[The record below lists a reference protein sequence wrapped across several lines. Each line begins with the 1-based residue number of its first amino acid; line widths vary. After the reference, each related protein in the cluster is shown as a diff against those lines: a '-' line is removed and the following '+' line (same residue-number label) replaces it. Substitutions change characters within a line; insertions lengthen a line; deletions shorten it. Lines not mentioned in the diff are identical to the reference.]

1 MFPTI
6 LIPILT
12 GISFAAPPSTAP
24 PITGAAFT
32 PDGSAVVVGSQNGIE
47 LFAWPELE
55 RTGSLP
61 TKLSHVHNL
70 VFSPDATRL
79 AAAGGR
85 PAESGE
91 VEFYVWPDGQPLEH
105 VTLDQELIYEIAW
118 RSDSKQL
125 ATAGGSSQ
133 VSLIDAVGTVERQF
147 QGHSRGVLSVRYLG
161 SDTFLA
167 SAGLDHSL
175 RVWDLGERRLQ
186 RTLNNHT
193 RAINDLAVRP
203 GETGRATIASAG
215 ADRTV
220 RIWWPVVG
228 RLVRFARLAS
238 EPLSIAWTPDGSR
251 ILAACRDGHLRVVDP
266 QTVEIVTDTAVL
278 DGWAH
283 TVAVAPGGSLA
294 FVGGAGGQLRCVR
307 IEKDR

>member
-1 MFPTI
+1 M
-6 LIPILT
+6 
-12 GISFAAPPSTAP
+12 P
-24 PITGAAFT
+24 PITAAAFT
-32 PDGSAVVVGSQNGIE
+32 PDGSAVVVGSQRGIE
-47 LFAWPELE
+47 LFTWPELQP
-55 RTGSLP
+55 TGSLSSNLP
-61 TKLSHVHNL
+61 HIHDL

-91 VEFYVWPDGQPLEH
+91 VELYGWPEREPQARA
-105 VTLDQELIYEIAW
+105 TLDKELIYQIAW

-125 ATAGGSSQ
+125 AAVGGSYQ
-133 VSLIDAVGTVERQF
+133 VSLFDTAGTVERQF
-147 QGHSRGVLSVRYLG
+147 QGHSRGVLSVGYLEA
-161 SDTFLA
+161 DTFLV

-175 RVWDLGERRLQ
+175 RLWNLAERRLQ

-203 GETGRATIASAG
+203 GVTAQPIVATAS

-238 EPLSIAWTPDGSR
+238 EPLSITWTPDGTLV
-251 ILAACRDGHLRVVDP
+251 LAACRDGHLRAVDP
-266 QTVEIVTDTAVL
+266 ETVEVVTDTLAL
-278 DGWAH
+278 DGWAY
-283 TVAVAPGGSLA
+283 TVAAAHNGSHA
-294 FVGGAGGQLRCVR
+294 FVGGEAGQMRCVPLR
-307 IEKDR
+307 ETGD